1 QDVAPPPPAATATQ
15 QNPTPPGAAAPHQP
29 APAETGQAG
38 AATPPA
44 QTQTPTGAAALHTE
58 EFTKAVI
65 FGKKFYDLHDYA
77 SAYDQFAKAD
87 ALQPDNPAVLYNMAA
102 VLAKAGRYS
111 EAQAK
116 VDRYLQLFPAG
127 NERATVQK
135 LQLELE
141 FQRELQKK
149 RQADE
154 SYLDLF
160 NRGKFLY
167 TKNDFDGA

>member
-1 QDVAPPPPAATATQ
+1 PPPAATAIQ

-29 APAETGQAG
+29 APAETGQA

-44 QTQTPTGAAALHTE
+44 QAQTPPGAAAPHTE

-87 ALQPDNPAVLYNMAA
+87 ALQPDTPAVLDNQAA
-102 VLAKAGRYS
+102 ALAKAGRYS

-116 VDRYLQLFPAG
+116 VDRYPQLLPGA
-127 NERATVQK
+127 NEGPTGQK
-135 LQLELE
+135 LHLAREV
-141 FQRELQKK
+141 QRELQKE
-149 RQADE
+149 RQA
-154 SYLDLF
+154 
-160 NRGKFLY
+160 
-167 TKNDFDGA
+167 